1 MDTKLKSSRRLAT
14 ILTIAVLLICSLGMV
29 LAYPVFSREMQSR
42 LDGNTASADE
52 IMRISEGL
60 IEGNY
65 ILYNEVYEETDR
77 AYVLQRYGGDRFDL
91 LRKYMDY
98 EVFDWDGNA
107 LLESNSKTVLENLA
121 KKEDTDYAFRAAFTF
136 QEDGEMSDIQVNGSM
151 LNERTE
157 YEIEQYLLEQQVIN
171 NEWRGISDPS
181 EVQIVYG
188 VAEENL
194 NSYIESNDMNIDS
207 SVAELMSNAMFGG
220 FIMLFAAVLAVTAIV
235 LSVNKSFEYGR
246 QKVFSVPFEVVLIVL
261 GVLVSAAYYPAKMV
275 WITIDGGI
283 VEYLTGINGQ
293 INSVLSFVINVAM
306 WLLIFGIAFWGFVC
320 LSAMFTMKKE
330 YWKQRTLCAR
340 FLRWMKQGG
349 DEYGEKVKKGAGGIW
364 SRIKRFFKKQYD
376 MLMHLDFQDKT
387 NRTIFKIIAI
397 NFVVLLVVC
406 SLWFYGIAALFVYSV
421 VLFIFLKK
429 YSNDIQRKYRLLLSA
444 TNQLAEGDLDTPIE
458 GDMGIFN
465 PIEEELKKIQ
475 NGFKKAVEEEVKSER
490 MKTELITNVSHDLKT
505 PLTAI
510 ITYTDLVKNETDVDK
525 RKEYIQVLERKSLR
539 LKVLIEDL
547 FEISKATSKN
557 ITMNFMRVDIVDLLK
572 QVGLEYDNKIKET
585 NLDFRW
591 NLPEHK
597 IVLWLDSQKTYR
609 IFENLIVNITKYA
622 MPHTR
627 VYVEMRELET
637 RCIFP

>member
-220 FIMLFAAVLAVTAIV
+220 FIML
-235 LSVNKSFEYGR
+235 LS
-246 QKVFSVPFEVVLIVL
+246 LIH
-261 GVLVSAAYYPAKMV
+261 
-275 WITIDGGI
+275 I
-283 VEYLTGINGQ
+283 
-293 INSVLSFVINVAM
+293 
-306 WLLIFGIAFWGFVC
+306 
-320 LSAMFTMKKE
+320 
-330 YWKQRTLCAR
+330 
-340 FLRWMKQGG
+340 
-349 DEYGEKVKKGAGGIW
+349 
-364 SRIKRFFKKQYD
+364 
-376 MLMHLDFQDKT
+376 
-387 NRTIFKIIAI
+387 
-397 NFVVLLVVC
+397 
-406 SLWFYGIAALFVYSV
+406 
-421 VLFIFLKK
+421 
-429 YSNDIQRKYRLLLSA
+429 
-444 TNQLAEGDLDTPIE
+444 
-458 GDMGIFN
+458 
-465 PIEEELKKIQ
+465 
-475 NGFKKAVEEEVKSER
+475 
-490 MKTELITNVSHDLKT
+490 
-505 PLTAI
+505 
-510 ITYTDLVKNETDVDK
+510 
-525 RKEYIQVLERKSLR
+525 
-539 LKVLIEDL
+539 
-547 FEISKATSKN
+547 
-557 ITMNFMRVDIVDLLK
+557 
-572 QVGLEYDNKIKET
+572 
-585 NLDFRW
+585 
-591 NLPEHK
+591 
-597 IVLWLDSQKTYR
+597 
-609 IFENLIVNITKYA
+609 
-622 MPHTR
+622 
-627 VYVEMRELET
+627 
-637 RCIFP
+637 